1 MFKREIGRDR
11 ENDMNVSIVI
21 PNFNGDKLIEKN
33 MPIFLRA
40 KGYARNKIEEIILV
54 DDGSSDNSVRFIKAN
69 YPEIKL
75 IRHTKNRGFSASV
88 NTGARM
94 AKGDLIALLNTDVLP
109 NEDFLVSVLPRFEDE
124 SVFAVSMHEK
134 NYSWAKG
141 RFKDGY
147 IQIEPGEE
155 TDKSHISFWVSG
167 GSGVFRKSMWKEL
180 GGMDEKLLSP
190 FYWEDIDICYRGAKR
205 GWKILWDPDS
215 LVEHKHES
223 MIGKLPKKYVERIR
237 ERNQL
242 LFIWKNLQSPS
253 LIRKHFLGVFKRLV
267 KHSGYIKVLFM
278 TLPRLR
284 QMLKLRAKEKKESK
298 VSDEIIFSRFK

>member
-1 MFKREIGRDR
+1 MKA
-11 ENDMNVSIVI
+11 SIVI
-21 PNFNGDKLIEKN
+21 PNFNGEALLEKN
-33 MPIFLRA
+33 MPIFLKA
-40 KGYARNKIEEIILV
+40 KDFAQNNIGEIILV
-54 DDGSSDNSVRFIKAN
+54 DDCSSDNSTRFIKKN

-94 AKGDLIALLNTDVLP
+94 AKGDLIVLLNTDVLP
-109 NEDFLVSVLPRFEDE
+109 NEDFLVSTLPYFEDE

-134 NYSWAKG
+134 NYTWAKG

-155 TDKSHISFWVSG
+155 TNKLHISFWVSG

-215 LVEHKHES
+215 HVEHKHES
-223 MIGKLPKKYVERIR
+223 TIGKLPKKYVERIR

-242 LFIWKNLQSPS
+242 LFTWKNLQSPG
-253 LIRKHFLGVFKRLV
+253 LIRKHFLGVFARLV
-267 KHSGYIKVLFM
+267 RHPGYIKVLFM

-284 QMLKLRAKEKKESK
+284 QVLKLRAKEKKESK

>member
-1 MFKREIGRDR
+1 MKKIQSTDFS
-11 ENDMNVSIVI
+11 VSVII
-21 PNFNGDKLIEKN
+21 PNFNGKALLEKN
-33 MPIFLRA
+33 IPIFLKA
-40 KGYARNKIEEIILV
+40 KNFTQNKIKEIIII
-54 DDGSSDNSVRFIKAN
+54 DDGSLDNSAKFVKEN
-69 YPEIKL
+69 YPEIEL
-75 IRHTKNRGFSASV
+75 IKHTKNRGFSASV
-88 NTGARM
+88 NTGVRM

-109 NEDFLVSVLPRFEDE
+109 KEDFLLSIIPQFEDK

-134 NYSWAKG
+134 NYTWAKG

-155 TDKSHISFWVSG
+155 TDETHISFWVSG

-215 LVEHKHES
+215 HVEHKHES
-223 MIGKLPKKYVERIR
+223 TIGKMPKKYVDKIR

-242 LFIWKNLQSPS
+242 LFTWKNVQSPG
-253 LIRKHFLGVFKRLV
+253 LMRKHLAGVIKRLV
-267 KHSGYIKVLFM
+267 KHPGYIKVLLM
-278 TLPRLR
+278 TLPRLK

>member
-1 MFKREIGRDR
+1 MKT
-11 ENDMNVSIVI
+11 SIII
-21 PNFNGDKLIEKN
+21 PNFNGEALLEKN
-33 MPIFLRA
+33 MPVFLKA
-40 KGYARNKIEEIILV
+40 KGFAQNNIEEIILV
-54 DDGSSDNSVRFIKAN
+54 DDGSSDNSARFIKKN
-69 YPEIKL
+69 YPGIKL

-94 AKGDLIALLNTDVLP
+94 AGGDLIVLLNTDVLP
-109 NEDFLVSVLPRFEDE
+109 NEDFLVSILPHFEDE

-134 NYSWAKG
+134 NYTWARG

-147 IQIEPGEE
+147 IQIESGEE

-167 GSGVFRKSMWKEL
+167 GSGVFRKSMWKKL

-190 FYWEDIDICYRGAKR
+190 FYWEDIDICYRAAKR

-215 LVEHKHES
+215 RVEHKHES
-223 MIGKLPKKYVERIR
+223 TIGKLPKKYVERIR

-242 LFIWKNLQSPS
+242 LFTWKNLQSPG
-253 LIRKHFLGVFKRLV
+253 LLRKHLLGVFARLV
-267 KHSGYIKVLFM
+267 KHPGYVKVLLM

>member
-1 MFKREIGRDR
+1 MKA
-11 ENDMNVSIVI
+11 SIII
-21 PNFNGDKLIEKN
+21 PNFNGEALLEKN
-33 MPIFLRA
+33 IPVFLKA
-40 KGYARNKIEEIILV
+40 KGFARNNIEEIILV
-54 DDGSSDNSVRFIKAN
+54 DDGSSDNSARFIKEN
-69 YPEIKL
+69 YPGIKL

-94 AKGDLIALLNTDVLP
+94 ARGDLIVLLNTDVLP
-109 NEDFLVSVLPRFEDE
+109 NENFLVSVLPHFEDE

-134 NYSWAKG
+134 NYTWARG

-147 IQIEPGEE
+147 IQIEPGEG
-155 TDKSHISFWVSG
+155 TDKFHISFWVSG
-167 GSGVFRKSMWKEL
+167 GSGVFRKRMWKEL

-215 LVEHKHES
+215 HVEHKHES
-223 MIGKLPKKYVERIR
+223 TIGKLPKKYIERIR

-242 LFIWKNLQSPS
+242 LFTWKNLQSPG
-253 LIRKHFLGVFKRLV
+253 LLRKHLLGVFTRLV
-267 KHSGYIKVLFM
+267 KHPGYVKVLLM

>member
-1 MFKREIGRDR
+1 MKA
-11 ENDMNVSIVI
+11 SIVI
-21 PNFNGDKLIEKN
+21 PNFNGEALLEKN
-33 MPIFLRA
+33 MPIFLKA
-40 KGYARNKIEEIILV
+40 KDHAQNKIEEIILV
-54 DDGSSDNSVRFIKAN
+54 DDGSSDNSAKFIKAN
-69 YPEIKL
+69 YPGIKL
-75 IRHTKNRGFSASV
+75 ISHSKNRGFSASV

-94 AKGDLIALLNTDVLP
+94 AKGDLVVLLNTDVLP
-109 NEDFLVSVLPRFEDE
+109 NEDFLVSILPYFEDE

-134 NYSWAKG
+134 NYTWAKG
-141 RFKDGY
+141 CFKDGY

-155 TDKSHISFWVSG
+155 TNKSHISFWVSG

-223 MIGKLPKKYVERIR
+223 TIGKLPKKYVERIR

-242 LFIWKNLQSPS
+242 LFIWKNLQSPRM
-253 LIRKHFLGVFKRLV
+253 IRKHFLGVFARLV
-267 KHSGYIKVLFM
+267 KHPGYIKVLFM
-278 TLPRLR
+278 TLPCLR

>member
-1 MFKREIGRDR
+1 MKKNQSTDFS
-11 ENDMNVSIVI
+11 VSVII
-21 PNFNGDKLIEKN
+21 PNFNGEALLKKN
-33 MPIFLRA
+33 IPIFLRA
-40 KGYARNKIEEIILV
+40 KNFAGNKIEEIIIV
-54 DDGSSDNSVRFIKAN
+54 DDGSSDNSAKFIKSN

-109 NEDFLVSVLPRFEDE
+109 EEDFLFSLLPRFSDE

-134 NYSWAKG
+134 NYTWARG

-147 IQIEPGEE
+147 IQIEPGDE
-155 TDKSHISFWVSG
+155 TDESHISFWVSG

-190 FYWEDIDICYRGAKR
+190 FYWEDIDICYRAAKR

-215 LVEHKHES
+215 HVEHKHES
-223 MIGKLPKKYVERIR
+223 TIGKLPKKYVERIR

-242 LFIWKNLQSPS
+242 LFTWKNLQSPG
-253 LIRKHFLGVFKRLV
+253 LIRKHFLGLFARLV
-267 KHSGYIKVLFM
+267 KHPGYIKVLFM

-284 QMLKLRAKEKKESK
+284 QVLKLRAKEKKESK